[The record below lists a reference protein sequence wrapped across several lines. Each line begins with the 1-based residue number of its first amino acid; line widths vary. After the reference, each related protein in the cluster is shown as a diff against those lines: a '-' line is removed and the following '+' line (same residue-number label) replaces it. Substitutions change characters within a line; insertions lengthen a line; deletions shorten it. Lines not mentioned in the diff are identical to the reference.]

1 MCSTETTDQPSHLLC
16 TTREYHV
23 RLTAVKK
30 KKKKLLLLMAIEY
43 ENGLA
48 LIREWDYSGVIM
60 YFHDAD
66 GLTLDKAG
74 KSQ

>member
-1 MCSTETTDQPSHLLC
+1 M
-16 TTREYHV
+16 